1 MDEDDRGREQLVDL
15 QQNTQPSAGAF
26 PSSALS
32 ECVKEGGR
40 TCPKC
45 QSQNAEPFMSWTLSG
60 RKMTIP
66 QLRMWACLNPT
77 CLYHWPRELD
87 EIV

>member
-1 MDEDDRGREQLVDL
+1 MDEDDRGMEQLTDI
-15 QQNTQPSAGAF
+15 QQNFQPPAGTF

-32 ECVKEGGR
+32 ECAREWGM

-45 QSQNAEPFMSWTLSG
+45 QSQNAEPFMFWTISG

-66 QLRMWACLNPT
+66 QSRMWACLNPI
-77 CLYHWPRELD
+77 CRHKWPREL
-87 EIV
+87 E